1 MRNPNRLQPALTD
14 LSQSQAPFRL
24 PRFYPIVDT
33 GALGERD
40 WPVAAFSQAL
50 LSAGV
55 RILQYRHKEAWTQ
68 THFDEA
74 KAIAVS
80 ARQAGALFVVNDR
93 VDFANLLDAA
103 VHLGQTDLPA
113 MAARKIVS
121 EGIIGFSTHN
131 RFQLEAAN
139 EAPVD
144 YLALGPIFATKSKA
158 HPDPVVGPEGL
169 RSLRKLGNKPLVAIG
184 GITLANAAEVLGAGA
199 DSIATV
205 GGILPDNLEQVEA
218 LAAEWLRRT
227 S

>member
-1 MRNPNRLQPALTD
+1 MSRSPEPL
-14 LSQSQAPFRL
+14 RL

-33 GALGERD
+33 GALADRD
-40 WPVAAFSQAL
+40 WPVLAFGKAL

-68 THFDEA
+68 TQFDEA
-74 KAIAVS
+74 KAIAELAHEAS
-80 ARQAGALFVVNDR
+80 ALFVVNDR

-103 VHLGQTDLPA
+103 VHLGQTDLPPQ
-113 MAARKIVS
+113 AARKIVS

-131 RFQLEAAN
+131 RFQLEGGD

-144 YLALGPIFATKSKA
+144 YLALGPIFATQSKTQ
-158 HPDPVVGPEGL
+158 PDPVVGPEGL
-169 RSLRKLGNKPLVAIG
+169 RSLRKLTKKPLVAIG
-184 GITLANAAEVLGAGA
+184 GITLDNVTEVLGAGA
-199 DSIATV
+199 DSVATV
-205 GGILPDNLEQVEA
+205 AGVLPDQLEKVQA